1 MADRILIVEDEEK
14 LNRMIELELK
24 YEGYE
29 TGKTLDGRT
38 GLDMALSG
46 GYDLVLLDIMLPGLN
61 GLEVLRRIRKEN
73 ERLPVILLTARDT
86 TMDKVSGL
94 DSGADDY
101 VTKPFAIEEL
111 LARIRTA
118 LRKHAKAAAAPAEE
132 NAYTVQDVRL
142 EKDAR
147 RVLVNGTEVKLTRKE
162 FDLLECLMEH
172 RGKVMD
178 RSSLLEQVWG
188 YDFAGETN
196 SVDVVVRFLR
206 SKIDEPYG
214 LTLIETVRGVGY
226 VIKEE

>member
-29 TGKTLDGRT
+29 TGKALDGRT
-38 GLDMALSG
+38 GLDMALSD

-73 ERLPVILLTARDT
+73 ESLPVILLTARDT

-118 LRKHAKAAAAPAEE
+118 LRKRAGAAASPAEE
-132 NAYTVQDVRL
+132 DAYTVQGVRL

-226 VIKEE
+226 VIR

>member
-29 TGKTLDGRT
+29 TGKALDGRT

-226 VIKEE
+226 VIR

>member
-29 TGKTLDGRT
+29 TGKALDGRT

-61 GLEVLRRIRKEN
+61 VLEVLRRIRKEN

-226 VIKEE
+226 VIR

>member
-29 TGKTLDGRT
+29 TGKALDGRT

-132 NAYTVQDVRL
+132 NAYTVQNVRL

>member
-29 TGKTLDGRT
+29 TGKALDGRT

-147 RVLVNGTEVKLTRKE
+147 RVLVNDAEVKLTRKE

-226 VIKEE
+226 VIR

>member
-24 YEGYE
+24 YAGYE
-29 TGKTLDGRT
+29 TGKALDGRT

-226 VIKEE
+226 VIR